1 MAGEAPEEALRL
13 VERFHGHLGPYVV
26 LGYRMGVAARR
37 ELCAGPFD
45 LVAEVHAGRAPPT
58 SCMADGIQLGA
69 GCTAGKGT
77 LRLSGDRGCEA
88 LFLTRGG
95 RGLRARVLPQA
106 LGRIRQGATEAELTA
121 LAREMMAEPEER
133 LLALELLGASSP

>member
-77 LRLSGDRGCEA
+77 LRLSGERGCEA

-95 RGLRARVLPQA
+95 RGLRARVLPEA
-106 LGRIRQGATEAELTA
+106 IGRIHQGATEAELAA

>member
-26 LGYRMGVAARR
+26 LGYRMGVVARR
-37 ELCAGPFD
+37 ELNAGPFD
-45 LVAEVHAGRAPPT
+45 LVAEVHAGRTPPT

-69 GCTAGKGT
+69 GCTTGKGT
-77 LRLSGDRGCEA
+77 LRLGGERTCEA

-95 RGLRARVLPQA
+95 RGMRARVLPEA
-106 LGRIRQGATEAELTA
+106 LGRIRQGATEAEVVA
-121 LAREMMAEPEER
+121 LAREMMSEPEER
-133 LLALELLGASSP
+133 LLAIEMLGATSP